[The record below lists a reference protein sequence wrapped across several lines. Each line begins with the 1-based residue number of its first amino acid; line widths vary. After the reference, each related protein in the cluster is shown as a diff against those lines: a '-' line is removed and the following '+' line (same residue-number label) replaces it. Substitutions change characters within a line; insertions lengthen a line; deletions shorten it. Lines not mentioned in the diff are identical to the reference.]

1 MSFDPYHSH
10 KSLVSWESAGPR
22 SARYEESLSHL
33 SRQLEARCISP
44 LLGVKP
50 VLVLVCMIHMYD
62 IYVIRVPK
70 SKERG
75 EIKEKYLNKQ

>member
-1 MSFDPYHSH
+1 MDLGLLFQH
-10 KSLVSWESAGPR
+10 
-22 SARYEESLSHL
+22 
-33 SRQLEARCISP
+33 SRQLEAKCMSA

-62 IYVIRVPK
+62 IYVSGIPK

-75 EIKEKYLNKQ
+75 EIKEKYLKKQ